1 MIFQMITRARNKW
14 FDSKNCTVNELIDY
28 MVSKGEMRESQ
39 IDAIKTYLYLK
50 IQCENKPIYQ
60 LMIDGVFNEPLN
72 LEEVELKSTTKQI
85 LENNHAAMALYQYSL
100 LKDDDGNDI
109 FAKLNEEIRKN
120 AHNIDFKKAIK
131 AMFNNVSFS
140 NYIYSLPMGAGKTYL
155 MASFIYLDLYF
166 ALNEPTNKAFAHNF
180 IICAP
185 SGLKSSV
192 IPSLKTIR
200 DFDATWI
207 LPSEAVK
214 QIKEILKFEI
224 LDEDKT
230 ANKSNKIKNPNVQKI
245 ASHQPFDSLIGLVMV
260 TNAEKVILN
269 NIRVDKKSGQLTIDD
284 YTESEKAINELKR
297 FIGKIPNLAVL
308 VDEVHHLAD
317 ENIKLNS
324 VVEYWKSQ
332 GNMNCLIGFS
342 GTPYYNTK
350 QPIFVSDQFSYGVT
364 QIPFV
369 VNHYPLISA
378 IETFLKKPLL
388 TKTDNR
394 DYLYIIEKGLKD
406 FFDKYKETVYQ
417 DGTCAKVA
425 IYCGRIAKLRE
436 EVYQKC
442 TEIAIS
448 YGLNPDEAILCYH
461 GDAAKS
467 NYICS
472 AREKEEWTLLD
483 NKISKVRI
491 VLLAQIGKE
500 GWNCKSLTGVILS
513 QEGDC
518 PRNMILQ
525 TTCRCLRQ
533 VDKNN
538 NDETA
543 LICLNDYNYK
553 ILDEE
558 LNKEQHT
565 SIEQINN
572 LKKKQYFEINRYDRT
587 KKLKLPPIEIFQL
600 KVHYENV
607 NANDNLTIEQRLRNI
622 TPERQ
627 SISNV
632 EIKNIANRDNSS
644 IKFQESYGNE
654 YITYSSW
661 LHSIAKESFG
671 LLKVT
676 DLLKYDNVLTKLFEK
691 ITIKSEDIYYL
702 NKLYNNE
709 QVKSD
714 IRKSFQDKFTFIS
727 REELIGETKQLLNKD
742 NFTTSIKTDDVTKF
756 YPVKSIVDRIILA
769 DNRNS
774 PYTEQQEYQYKVL
787 MENGM
792 EDLAKEKFAL
802 PLEIDNRNKSF
813 HYLPYNFGQS
823 GFEQNTFKDILK
835 LSAFKDGDLEI
846 YYNGDRGLTEFKI
859 KCYKKNLSAWY
870 YIGMYTP
877 DFLIIQ
883 RKDNKIYKALII
895 ETKGSGYANDK
906 NFNEKK
912 EFVRTKFL
920 EINQNRFDYFYIQ
933 DDENQVQALERLNNT
948 IISLFKEEK

>member
-1 MIFQMITRARNKW
+1 MIFQMITSARNRW
-14 FDSKNCTVNELIDY
+14 FNSKDCTVNELIDY
-28 MVSKGEMRESQ
+28 MVAKGEMRESQ

-50 IQCENKPIYQ
+50 IHCENKPIYQ
-60 LMIDGVFNEPLN
+60 LMIDGVFNEDVD
-72 LEEVELKSTTKQI
+72 LENIELKSSTKQV
-85 LENNHAAMALYQYSL
+85 LENNKSAMALYQYSL
-100 LKDDDGNDI
+100 LKDDDGNSI

-120 AHNIDFKKAIK
+120 TENINFNKAIK

-192 IPSLKTIR
+192 IPSLKTIK

-260 TNAEKVILN
+260 TNAEKVILD

-284 YTESEKAINELKR
+284 YTENEKAMNELKK
-297 FIGKIPNLAVL
+297 FIAKIPHLAVL

-350 QPIFVSDQFSYGVT
+350 QAIYVSDTFSYGVT

-406 FFDKYKETVYQ
+406 FFDRYKDTVYE

-442 TEIAIS
+442 TEIVNS
-448 YGLNPDEAILCYH
+448 YRLNPDEAILCYH
-461 GDAAKS
+461 GDDSKS
-467 NYICS
+467 NYTCS

-538 NDETA
+538 NNETA

-607 NANDNLTIEQRLRNI
+607 KFDDKLTIEQRLKNI
-622 TPERQ
+622 KPQKQ
-627 SISNV
+627 SIRNT
-632 EIKNIANRDNSS
+632 EIKNIADRENSS
-644 IKFQESYGNE
+644 IEFQESYGNE

-661 LHSIAKESFG
+661 LHTIAKESFG
-671 LLKVT
+671 LLKLT
-676 DLLKYDNVLTKLFEK
+676 DLLKYNDILTGLFNK
-691 ITIKSEDIYYL
+691 ITVVNNDVYYL
-702 NKLYNNE
+702 NKLYNNDE
-709 QVKSD
+709 IKSE
-714 IRKSFQDKFTFIS
+714 IRKAFQDKYTFTS
-727 REELIGETKQLLNKD
+727 REELIGETKNLLNKE
-742 NFTTSIKTDDVTKF
+742 NFTDSIKTDDVNKYYPTKQ
-756 YPVKSIVDRIILA
+756 IVDKLILA

-774 PYTEQQEYQYKVL
+774 PYTEQQEYQYKIL
-787 MENGM
+787 IENGM
-792 EDLAKEKFAL
+792 EDLAREKFAL
-802 PLEIDNRNKSF
+802 PLEIENRNKTF
-813 HYLPYNFGQS
+813 HYVPYNFSQS
-823 GFEQNTFKDILK
+823 EFEETTFKDMLK
-835 LSAFKDGDLEI
+835 LTSFKNNNLEI

-859 KCYKKNLSAWY
+859 KCYKKNASAWY

-877 DFLIIQ
+877 DFLILQ

-895 ETKGSGYANDK
+895 ETKGSGYANDT
-906 NFNEKK
+906 NFNDKK
-912 EFVRTKFL
+912 EFVKTKFL
-920 EINQNRFDYFYIQ
+920 EINKNRFDFFYIQ
-933 DDENQVQALERLNNT
+933 DNENQNEALERLNNT
-948 IISLFKEEK
+948 IIDLFKE